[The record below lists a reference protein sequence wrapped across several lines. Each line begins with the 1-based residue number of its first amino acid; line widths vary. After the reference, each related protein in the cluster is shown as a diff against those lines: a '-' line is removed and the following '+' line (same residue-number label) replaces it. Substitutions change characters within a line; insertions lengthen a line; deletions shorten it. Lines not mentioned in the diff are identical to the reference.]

1 VQRYYP
7 APQHNFL
14 ENAPICATTLLFI
27 LLLSQANYCILA
39 IADFF
44 LYSGSSASSSSASS
58 SSASDYYARNFYD
71 GPFENKM
78 TRREAALILGV
89 RESASPERIKSAHRT
104 LLIQNHP
111 DTGGSTFLATK
122 INEAK
127 ELLMSGKRERD

>member
-1 VQRYYP
+1 MSQFVPRLCF
-7 APQHNFL
+7 FL
-14 ENAPICATTLLFI
+14 LI
-27 LLLSQANYCILA
+27 LLSEANYCILV
-39 IADFF
+39 IADFP
-44 LYSGSSASSSSASS
+44 LDSGDSSASS

-89 RESASPERIKSAHRT
+89 RESALPERIKSAHRT

-127 ELLMSGKRERD
+127 ELLMSGKRE